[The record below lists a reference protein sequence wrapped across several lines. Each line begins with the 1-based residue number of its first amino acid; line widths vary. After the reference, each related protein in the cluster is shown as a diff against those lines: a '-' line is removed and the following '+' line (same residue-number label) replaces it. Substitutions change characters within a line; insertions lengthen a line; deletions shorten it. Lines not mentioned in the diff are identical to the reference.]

1 MTSTTTTTSATA
13 LIASANRR
21 TRRTRL
27 VACTALGALAL
38 VGLAACGSGQA
49 DGADVA
55 GIAATIPAV
64 GSDAV
69 VDPSL
74 IADPVNDPTPD
85 GPGSGGHGAPLPVID
100 SFDTPE
106 DIDCHNGNVQSFTAS
121 WTTTNATHVTISI
134 DGPGIFDEYD
144 ADGDASLPFNCS
156 SSHSFL
162 LTAYNSD
169 GASATRHVVL
179 EPRNVPSVR
188 QPLAGDEEQD
198 SGEDEGQPLDLRRVP
213 SGSTAKVSGGSTGQ
227 GPADDTQ
234 CEAFADAINELD
246 DQAVNADSEAEMD
259 AAVGTANAME
269 DTASALGCFFV
280 YA

>member
-1 MTSTTTTTSATA
+1 MTSTTTSATA
-13 LIASANRR
+13 LTASTNRR
-21 TRRTRL
+21 THRTRL
-27 VACTALGALAL
+27 VAGTALGALAL

-49 DGADVA
+49 DVAGVASTVPAASAAFDTGDVA
-55 GIAATIPAV
+55 NV
-64 GSDAV
+64 
-69 VDPSL
+69 PSQ
-74 IADPVNDPTPD
+74 PVNDPRPD
-85 GPGSGGHGAPLPVID
+85 RPVAPLPVID

-106 DIDCHNGNVQSFTAS
+106 DIDCHNGDVQSFTAS

-134 DGPGIFDEYD
+134 DGPGIYDEYGPD
-144 ADGDASLPFNCS
+144 GEADLPFSCS

-162 LTAYNSD
+162 LTAYNGD
-169 GASATRHVVL
+169 GASVTRHVVL
-179 EPRNVPSVR
+179 EPRNV
-188 QPLAGDEEQD
+188 QGADDEQDEE
-198 SGEDEGQPLDLRRVP
+198 EIDLRRVP